1 MSGIAPAGA
10 RGRSIAT
17 ARQVRRQG
25 KRFAELY
32 WRLRRPRPAE
42 YAKAA
47 AGIAVCRLVAA
58 VMTSLAITLSGFL
71 GAVVGNMNDPQ
82 WPTRKNLMDGW
93 AIGVATVPAVVQLS
107 RLIPAIILF
116 SVILI
121 SIPRAHIWFF
131 WIGLLGAV
139 TLGYCQRYLPPFPQL
154 AATADATR
162 RIALSAS
169 WTQRHLAALV
179 GNMQMLQ
186 AQQIQHESAQ
196 QQVTWVLLVYAGAS
210 LIILLLAYAFCR
222 GAYVLTLR
230 RGSLFPRRPRTY
242 SSSGFYVTALSR
254 RIMAMLVTAGL
265 LLIDLW
271 LLQYIHS
278 SLPAAHYGAAFSGYN
293 HFAAAGCALAAF
305 GAALIVCIP
314 RPRGYQRLWVM
325 LLAAVTAYAVSTHIY
340 LLHLPAWIPPAPRG
354 FWVIVITYLLVTG
367 FCFDLVAALL
377 EWPFYIPLFARR
389 ATRPTML
396 R

>member
-1 MSGIAPAGA
+1 MSGIASAGVG
-10 RGRSIAT
+10 GRSIAT
-17 ARQVRRQG
+17 ARQVRRRG
-25 KRFAELY
+25 KKFAELY
-32 WRLRRPRPAE
+32 WRLLRPRPAE

-47 AGIAVCRLVAA
+47 AGIAICRLVAA
-58 VMTSLAITLSGFL
+58 VMASLAITLCGFL
-71 GAVVGNMNDPQ
+71 GVVVGNMNDPH
-82 WPTRKNLMDGW
+82 WPTRKNLVDGW
-93 AIGVATVPAVVQLS
+93 AIGVAAVPAVVQLS
-107 RLIPAIILF
+107 RLIPAIVLF
-116 SVILI
+116 SAILI

-131 WIGLLGAV
+131 RISLLGAMA
-139 TLGYCQRYLPPFPQL
+139 LGYCQRYLPTFPQL

-162 RIALSAS
+162 KIALSAS

-179 GNMQMLQ
+179 GDMQVLQ
-186 AQQIQHESAQ
+186 AQQTQHENAK
-196 QQVTWVLLVYAGAS
+196 QQVTWVLPVYVAAS
-210 LIILLLAYAFCR
+210 LIIFLLAYAFYR
-222 GAYVLTLR
+222 AAYVLTLR
-230 RGSLFPRRPRTY
+230 RGSLFPRRARIH

-271 LLQYIHS
+271 LLQDIHS

-293 HFAAAGCALAAF
+293 HIAAVGCALAAF
-305 GAALIVCIP
+305 GAALMVCIP
-314 RPRGYQRLWVM
+314 GPRGYRRLWVM
-325 LLAAVTAYAVSTHIY
+325 LLVAVTAYPVTTHVY

-354 FWVIVITYLLVTG
+354 FWMIVITYLLVTG

-389 ATRPTML
+389 ATRPTTL